1 MIVMLALLDDIPI
14 MAIAYDKTR
23 LSSAPVRWDM
33 HRVLTLSSILG
44 FLSVVQSFGLM
55 YVADRV
61 VHMDP
66 AHLQS
71 AVFLQLVV
79 GGHLMLF
86 VTRSRGAF
94 WRAPHPSWQLFGG
107 IVATQIFAVLM
118 TGFGWLVPQLPWRDI
133 GWIWL
138 YNLVWMVVLDLV
150 KLGSNRLM
158 EHRAGFKQGFLNRV
172 NRPLHGSEMRR

>member
-1 MIVMLALLDDIPI
+1 
-14 MAIAYDKTR
+14 
-23 LSSAPVRWDM
+23 
-33 HRVLTLSSILG
+33 
-44 FLSVVQSFGLM
+44 
-55 YVADRV
+55 
-61 VHMDP
+61 MDP

-94 WRAPHPSWQLFGG
+94 WRAPYPAWPLFGA
-107 IVATQIFAVLM
+107 IVVTQILAVLM

-133 GWIWL
+133 GWIWV
-138 YNLVWMVVLDLV
+138 YNLAWMVVLDLA

-158 EHRAGFKQGFLNRV
+158 EHRAGLKQRFLAHANRS
-172 NRPLHGSEMRR
+172 LHRLETRR